1 MESDKEFT
9 DDTELF
15 KKYLQKDKEL
25 EEFKKNYFDKKE
37 GEIYMNELQEK
48 YARVILESCLGVE
61 KNQPLF
67 ISYNI
72 ERSDFVRIVTKIAYE
87 MGVKDIYY
95 DASDPYLKHEALL
108 NLNVEELK
116 GLSFWNKN
124 MWNVYGEKNAAFLM
138 LASETPGLMK
148 DVDPEKLRELTRYA
162 QETRKKF
169 DELRDKSMLA
179 WCIAAVPTKE
189 WAKELFKD
197 SYTPVEDLW
206 DKIFTI
212 CSIKE
217 DDPVL
222 IWNHKIE
229 MLQKRAKRL
238 NDYEFKTLKYKS
250 SNGTDFTVDLPKG
263 HIWAS
268 GRETLANGKE
278 VLVNFPTEEIF
289 TSPDCMSAN
298 GVLYSSKPLSYQ
310 DVIID
315 HFNIH
320 FENGKAVEVHAE
332 QGEET
337 LKNMIKVC
345 ENADMLG
352 EVSFVPYDS
361 PISNMNQI
369 FLETLYD
376 ENAACHIALGDS
388 FPMCFKNGPTTSKE
402 ELFTEHHLNNCDSH
416 VDFMV
421 GNEDMN
427 ITGITQDGKEVP
439 IFVNGNFTEEFN

>member
-1 MESDKEFT
+1 
-9 DDTELF
+9 
-15 KKYLQKDKEL
+15 
-25 EEFKKNYFDKKE
+25 
-37 GEIYMNELQEK
+37 MNELQEK

-67 ISYNI
+67 ISYNN
-72 ERSDFVRIVTKIAYE
+72 ERSDFVRVVTKIAYE

-95 DASDPYLKHEALL
+95 EASDPYLKHEALL

-116 GLSFWNKN
+116 ELSFWNKK

-148 DVDPEKLRELTRYA
+148 DVDSEKLREMTRFA

-179 WCIAAVPTKE
+179 WCIAAVPTKD
-189 WAKELFKD
+189 WARELFKE

-217 DDPVL
+217 EDPVA
-222 IWNHKIE
+222 IWNKKIE
-229 MLQKRAKRL
+229 MLQTRAKKL
-238 NDYEFKTLKYKS
+238 NDYQFKTLKYKS

-268 GRETLANGKE
+268 GRETLANKKE

-298 GVLYSSKPLSYQ
+298 GILYSSKPLSYQ

-315 HFNIH
+315 NFSIR

-332 QGEET
+332 KGEET

-345 ENADMLG
+345 ENADRLG
-352 EVSFVPYDS
+352 EVSLVPYSS

-388 FPMCFKNGPTTSKE
+388 FPMCFLNGPTIDKDV
-402 ELFTEHHLNNCDSH
+402 LLQEHHLNKCDSH

-421 GNEDMN
+421 GNKDMN
-427 ITGITQDGKEVP
+427 IIGITHDGREVP